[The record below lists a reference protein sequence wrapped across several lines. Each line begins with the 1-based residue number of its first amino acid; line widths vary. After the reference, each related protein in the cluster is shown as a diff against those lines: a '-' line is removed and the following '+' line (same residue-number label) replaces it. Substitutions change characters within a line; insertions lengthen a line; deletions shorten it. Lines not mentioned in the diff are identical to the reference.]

1 MIKLKEKREAMNL
14 TQKQVSEQIGIA
26 ESAYQR
32 YERGAAI
39 PNARMA
45 VRIAKAL
52 KTTVEE
58 IYGDVL

>member
-32 YERGAAI
+32 YERSCF
-39 PNARMA
+39 
-45 VRIAKAL
+45 AKL
-52 KTTVEE
+52 YRPHDDGT
-58 IYGDVL
+58 